1 MHLIQYRIAYKKK
14 SICDVCFQCRLGYTR
29 FCSYNL
35 TVFLIQKRTTGT
47 HTKQTRFCLQKPSA
61 STNCSTHISTTTTT
75 AAAAEMA
82 TTAKA
87 TKTATAI
94 TAAG

>member
-1 MHLIQYRIAYKKK
+1 MHLIQYSIAYKKTY
-14 SICDVCFQCRLGYTR
+14 VMFVFNAVYNTR
-29 FCSYNL
+29 FCSYNS

-87 TKTATAI
+87 TTTATAI